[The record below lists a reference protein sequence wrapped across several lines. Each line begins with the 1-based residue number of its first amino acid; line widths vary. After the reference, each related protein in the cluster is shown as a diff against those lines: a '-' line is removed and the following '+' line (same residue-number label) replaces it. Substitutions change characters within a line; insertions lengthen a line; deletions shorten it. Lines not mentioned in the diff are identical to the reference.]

1 MFGRFV
7 MWFVAVATALA
18 LGSLGGGGGAAGAQT
33 YNPTRWIEYKPN
45 GGRYRVEMPAVPKTT
60 TVPVPVG
67 GGASVPMME
76 ATVVVDRVAYVAS
89 YVDYPASVTK
99 NAAADS
105 ILTQV
110 RNGSAAGNSWRDEKK
125 LQLGRSEGREYT
137 VVLANGNVSV
147 TRIYWVRGRL
157 YQLVVDGRAGIEK
170 AADTRRFLESFNLAP

>member
-1 MFGRFV
+1 MHRTTLARCAA
-7 MWFVAVATALA
+7 MALA
-18 LGSLGGGGGAAGAQT
+18 LLASFAVEAQT
-33 YNPTRWIEYKPN
+33 WSPQRWIEYKPA
-45 GGRYRVEMPAVPKTT
+45 GGRYRVDMPATPNAT

-67 GGASVPMME
+67 GGATVPMAE
-76 ATVVVDRVAYVAS
+76 ASATVDRIAYIAS

-99 NAAADS
+99 NAAADV

-137 VVLANGNVSV
+137 VVQASGNVAV

-157 YQLVVDGRAGIEK
+157 YQLVVDGKQGIEK
-170 AADTRRFLESFNLAP
+170 ADDTRRFLESFSLVQ

>member
-1 MFGRFV
+1 MIRLVAMLASTAMLLLAGG
-7 MWFVAVATALA
+7 MIASTGAVAV
-18 LGSLGGGGGAAGAQT
+18 AQT

-45 GGRYRVEMPAVPKTT
+45 GGRYRVEMPAVPKTA
-60 TVPVPVG
+60 TVPVPTG

-76 ATVVVDRVAYVAS
+76 ATVVVDRTAYVAS

-125 LQLGRSEGREYT
+125 LQLGRSEGRAYT
-137 VVLANGNVSV
+137 VVQAGGNVAV

-157 YQLVVDGRAGIEK
+157 YQLVVDGRPGIEQ